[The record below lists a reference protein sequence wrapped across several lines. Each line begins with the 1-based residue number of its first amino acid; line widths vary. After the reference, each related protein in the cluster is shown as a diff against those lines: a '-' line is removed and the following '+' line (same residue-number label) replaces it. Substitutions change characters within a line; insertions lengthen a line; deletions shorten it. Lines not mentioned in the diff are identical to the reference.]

1 MKKNGKLQMILIIVV
16 VVLLLGGGGTI
27 AAVSYMQNLQQQEA
41 EANAMVSFAEW
52 FDEDYFD
59 QVPAMVVDGTKI
71 GDVVDYGSENYLID
85 VNGTRGEDYQAYL
98 KTLEENGFKKHVDN
112 GEGLDNGAVLSATY
126 TNDEDL
132 VVTVTHIKNID
143 KTYVSIN
150 LDMALS
156 PNLFYNESYI
166 ADNKEGAETTL
177 SLLEQF
183 EVGNSFV
190 IQMKNGHF
198 IISDGGVAEMLPYLL
213 DYLEGLVAE
222 GEKPIIDAWFFT
234 HPHADHMGIM
244 QAFIDNPEYA
254 NRVVVNGIYY
264 NMPGANANAK
274 DKGAAK
280 NSSVIKFGSASLKS
294 ETGMKPEMY
303 RVQMGQRYYFNDI
316 TIDIAFTQEQILP
329 DTYVAD
335 INEASTWCMVTIE
348 EQRILMTGDAD
359 KGAMKNVM
367 RTYSPEYLSV
377 DILTSFHH
385 SVNTWNTYTDYAP
398 VETILVT
405 RYGMNMN
412 YDSNHYLQEN
422 VDEILSYVDGTKILT
437 FPYAKGT
444 AKSLPNLTWEYHTA
458 EQIANRVIVK

>member
-27 AAVSYMQNLQQQEA
+27 AAVSYMQNVQQQEA
-41 EANAMVSFAEW
+41 EENAMVSFAEW
-52 FDEDYFD
+52 FDEEYFD
-59 QVPAMVVDGTKI
+59 QVPAMVADGTKI
-71 GDVVDYGSENYLID
+71 GDAVDYGNENYLID
-85 VNGTRGEDYQAYL
+85 VNGTSVEDYQAYL
-98 KTLEENGFKKHVDN
+98 KTLEENRFKKHVDN

-132 VVTVTHIKNID
+132 VVTVTHIKNIE

-150 LDMALS
+150 PDMTLS
-156 PNLFYNESYI
+156 PNLFYDESYI

-190 IQMKNGHF
+190 IQLKNGHF
-198 IISDGGVAEMLPYLL
+198 IISDGGVANMLPYLL
-213 DYLEGLVAE
+213 DYLEGLVPE
-222 GEKPIIDAWFFT
+222 GEKPIVDAWFFT
-234 HPHADHMGIM
+234 HPHIDHMGIM
-244 QAFIDNPEYA
+244 NAFMENSEYA

-264 NMPGANANAK
+264 NMPGANANTK
-274 DKGAAK
+274 DGNAAQ
-280 NSSVIKFGSASLKS
+280 NSNIIKFGSASLKS
-294 ETGMKPEMY
+294 EKGMKPELY

-316 TIDIAFTQEQILP
+316 TIDIAFTQEQIIP

-348 EQRILMTGDAD
+348 EQTILMTGDAD

-367 RTYSPEYLSV
+367 RTYSPEYLTV